1 MAGTV
6 PESRHCSC
14 NTNAMDAPEH
24 VLLATPSSSVRGA
37 PHLVDATMFWSS
49 AGGGVARYLRD
60 KHRWALREAGWQ
72 HTFVVPGACETPGV
86 CIGGVRLPFSGG
98 YRFPLLRQRHA
109 HLLAALEP
117 DVIEAGDPYCL
128 AWSALDAAAR
138 CGSAVATF
146 CHSNLIAEAQRWF
159 GGPGRVAART
169 YLRRLLRRFDLVMAA
184 SRWMVNEMRELGLDN
199 VVHQPL
205 GVDLEHFNPSRRS
218 AQWRRELDLAD
229 DAIVLAYV
237 GRFAP
242 EKNLDL
248 LVEMVDTLGE
258 PYVLVAQGAGP
269 CPPRGRRVRVLPYS
283 ADPRD
288 VAVTLASADVFVHA
302 GTRETFGLAAL
313 EALACGT
320 PVVLPASA
328 GFLDLIDGRA
338 AIGVG
343 GSTAGRLAEGVRAL
357 RDQSPQALRQYAL
370 KAAGPFDQRRTFG
383 RQFERYAALMRRRP
397 QPARIG
403 ELRRA

>member
-1 MAGTV
+1 MAW
-6 PESRHCSC
+6 R
-14 NTNAMDAPEH
+14 
-24 VLLATPSSSVRGA
+24 ATCATSTAGRCAKPAGSTRG
-37 PHLVDATMFWSS
+37 S
-49 AGGGVARYLRD
+49 
-60 KHRWALREAGWQ
+60 
-72 HTFVVPGACETPGV
+72 VPGASEAPGLG
-86 CIGGVRLPFSGG
+86 IGGVPLPFSGG

-146 CHSNLIAEAQRWF
+146 CHSNLVAEAQRWF
-159 GGPGRVAART
+159 GGPGRLAART

-184 SRWMVNEMRELGLDN
+184 SRWMVNEMRELGLGN

-218 AQWRRELDLAD
+218 AQWRRELDLD

-242 EKNLDL
+242 EKNLGL

-283 ADPRD
+283 ADARD

-343 GSTAGRLAEGVRAL
+343 GPTAGRLAEGVRAL
-357 RDQSPQALRQYAL
+357 RDQSPQALREYAL
-370 KAAGPFDQRRTFG
+370 KAAGPFDQRRTFAPAV
-383 RQFERYAALMRRRP
+383 RALCSADATAATACPDRRTAP
-397 QPARIG
+397 C
-403 ELRRA
+403 LSRATFAYRCTTLHR